1 MAEAL
6 VSAEA
11 DAVCGAGYGE
21 RAGER
26 VNRRNGY
33 RERERDWD
41 TRAGTVELAI
51 PKLRSGSYFPSPD
64 RAAADRRCG
73 HSGFLAG
80 ALPRQRRPPLRP
92 LTGYRHRQ
100 TASSAPASL
109 SAAVVHPVGARPA
122 DGE

>member
-41 TRAGTVELAI
+41 TGRGPWNWPSRSCGPGPTSPPPTV
-51 PKLRSGSYFPSPD
+51 
-64 RAAADRRCG
+64 
-73 HSGFLAG
+73 
-80 ALPRQRRPPLRP
+80 RPPIDD
-92 LTGYRHRQ
+92 
-100 TASSAPASL
+100 ADIPAFWQAL
-109 SAAVVHPVGARPA
+109 CHDNAARLFAL
-122 DGE
+122 